1 MSSGLNNCNRR
12 RGARAEPAC
21 GLCRA
26 ARRKRLLQ

>member
-1 MSSGLNNCNRR
+1 MSRGLNNCNRR

-26 ARRKRLLQ
+26 SRRKRLLQ